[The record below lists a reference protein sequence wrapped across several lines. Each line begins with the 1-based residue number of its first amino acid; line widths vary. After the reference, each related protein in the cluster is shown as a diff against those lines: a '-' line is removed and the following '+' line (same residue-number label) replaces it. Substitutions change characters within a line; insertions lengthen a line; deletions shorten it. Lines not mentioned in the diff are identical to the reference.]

1 MKRIP
6 DFLPQMIRVWTQPEM
21 TYGAMTGMTNKE
33 IDTSIRSNS
42 TIMEFVLFSAPAIIH
57 GLLMTEVL
65 GEARFNESDV
75 VRFFFGYKCRTCQE
89 VHLVPQQVRCEGD
102 LYEWMRHKCDPSE
115 LRRSIRRAR
124 QLGCS
129 EDEFVVEGFRLN
141 NRRQFVQDWM
151 IEARNRDAD

>member
-1 MKRIP
+1 
-6 DFLPQMIRVWTQPEM
+6 MIRVWTQPELTLGPM
-21 TYGAMTGMTNKE
+21 IGVNQQE
-33 IDTSIRSNS
+33 INTSVSANS
-42 TIMEFVLFSAPAIIH
+42 TIMEFVLFSAPSLIH

-65 GEARFNESDV
+65 GEARFNEPDV

-89 VHLVPQQVRCEGD
+89 VHLVPQQVRCQD
-102 LYEWMRHKCDPSE
+102 NLYEWMRHKCDPSE

-129 EDEFVVEGFRLN
+129 EDEFVVDNFRLT

-151 IEARNRDAD
+151 VETRNRDAD